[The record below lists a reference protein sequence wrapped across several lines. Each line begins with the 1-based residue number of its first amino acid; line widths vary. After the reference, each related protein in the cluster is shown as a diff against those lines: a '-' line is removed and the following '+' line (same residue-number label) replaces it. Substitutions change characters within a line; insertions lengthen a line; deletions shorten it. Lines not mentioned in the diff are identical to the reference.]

1 MWRSGRPFT
10 VNQSGNNVGTN
21 MTGLPNLVGDPDGP
35 ETVDQWFNPAAF
47 QAVPSGVFGNEL
59 RNRLRGP
66 GYQSYD
72 MTLQRLIKF
81 GGRYTGT
88 LRWDVFNLF
97 NTTNFGLPNRNV
109 SDATTIGTITS
120 LSGDP
125 RIMQLAFRFAF

>member
-1 MWRSGRPFT
+1 MKTKAQKQKDLEALTEQFK
-10 VNQSGNNVGTN
+10 NAKAA
-21 MTGLPNLVGDPDGP
+21 MLVGF
-35 ETVDQWFNPAAF
+35 EKLTVSKDQ
-47 QAVPSGVFGNEL
+47 EL
-59 RNRLRGP
+59 RNQLRGP

-81 GGRYTGT
+81 GGRYTAT

-125 RIMQLAFRFAF
+125 RIMQLAFRFGF